1 MVPGGGG
8 DGGGVVV
15 VGGGEEGGAAERAGG
30 LALVDPLV
38 DARLV
43 ERVRAVAELAHPVT
57 RLERAEAHGA
67 RRRAAAAAR
76 RHLTK
81 SA

>member
-1 MVPGGGG
+1 MLSKMGSWRHGSEGGEVVPGGGG

-43 ERVRAVAELAHPVT
+43 ERVRAVAELAH
-57 RLERAEAHGA
+57 R
-67 RRRAAAAAR
+67 
-76 RHLTK
+76 
-81 SA
+81 